1 MTTRRPRP
9 TPIARSAF
17 ADYRFPPEVIVVAV
31 RWNLRFGLQSYRDV
45 EELLAERGVEVF
57 GTQTLSARLMSST
70 LGCSRLNAR
79 LHEPRRSLCAVRG
92 VHRTGEGEVP
102 MSTSDTL
109 AFNPF
114 LPEVHE
120 DPYPLY
126 RRLRAEDP
134 VHRSAL
140 GFWVLTRHADVLAV
154 LRDPR
159 MSRDPRRSERLE
171 LLRSST
177 EVDDLLASEEA
188 APSML
193 FVDPPDHTRLRALVN
208 KAFTP
213 GAVERLRPRVE
224 AIVAGLLDRVVGA
237 GVMDVVED
245 VAYPLPVTVVCELFG
260 VPEADRDR
268 FRAWSR
274 ELVRLLDPL
283 VAADALE
290 RALQARLGLR
300 GYLRGLI
307 AERRAYPTGD
317 LLTALVAAE
326 DQGHQLSEAE
336 LVSMCVLLL
345 VAGHETTVNLIANGT
360 LALLRHPE
368 ARASLQADSAL
379 AGSAVEELLRYDSP
393 VQFTSRHALAD
404 LDIGGCRVRVGES
417 VVAVLGAANRD
428 PAQFPDPDRLDL
440 ARAPNRHVAFGG
452 GIHFCLGAPLAR
464 TEARI
469 AISALLARLPGLEL
483 GPQPPVRR
491 DTVTLRGL
499 ASLPVT
505 FPVPSGR
512 DAVRS
517 DG

>member
-1 MTTRRPRP
+1 
-9 TPIARSAF
+9 
-17 ADYRFPPEVIVVAV
+17 
-31 RWNLRFGLQSYRDV
+31 
-45 EELLAERGVEVF
+45 
-57 GTQTLSARLMSST
+57 
-70 LGCSRLNAR
+70 
-79 LHEPRRSLCAVRG
+79 
-92 VHRTGEGEVP
+92 

-126 RRLRAEDP
+126 HRLREEDP
-134 VHRSAL
+134 VHRSPL
-140 GFWVLTRHADVLAV
+140 GLWVLTRHADVLAV

-159 MSRDPRRSERLE
+159 MSRDPRHSERFE
-171 LLRSST
+171 LLRSSA
-177 EVDDLLASEEA
+177 EVDQLLTSEEA

-213 GAVERLRPRVE
+213 AAVERLRPEVE
-224 AIVAGLLDRVVGA
+224 AIVAGLLNRVAGTGA
-237 GVMDVVED
+237 MDVVED
-245 VAYPLPVTVVCELFG
+245 LAYPLPVTVICELFG

-268 FRAWSR
+268 FRVWSR

-290 RALQARLGLR
+290 RALHARLALR
-300 GYLRGLI
+300 GYLHELI
-307 AERRAYPTGD
+307 GERRARPTGD
-317 LLTALVAAE
+317 LLTALIAAE
-326 DQGHQLSEAE
+326 DQGHSLSEAE

-360 LALLRHPE
+360 LALLRDPE
-368 ARASLQADSAL
+368 ARASLRADPTL

-404 LDIGGCRVRVGES
+404 LDIGGVRVRAGQT

-440 ARAPNRHVAFGG
+440 ARAPNRHIAFGG

-464 TEARI
+464 MEARI
-469 AISALLARLPGLEL
+469 AIPALLARLPGLAL
-483 GPQPPVRR
+483 GPRPPARR

-505 FPVPSGR
+505 FPALGGR
-512 DAVRS
+512 DPVRPAAP
-517 DG
+517 

>member
-1 MTTRRPRP
+1 MV
-9 TPIARSAF
+9 AHSLQAG
-17 ADYRFPPEVIVVAV
+17 AAV
-31 RWNLRFGLQSYRDV
+31 RY
-45 EELLAERGVEVF
+45 
-57 GTQTLSARLMSST
+57 
-70 LGCSRLNAR
+70 
-79 LHEPRRSLCAVRG
+79 
-92 VHRTGEGEVP
+92 GEG
-102 MSTSDTL
+102 MSTSNTL

-126 RRLRAEDP
+126 HRLRAEDP
-134 VHRSAL
+134 VHRSPL

-159 MSRDPRRSERLE
+159 MSRDPRRSERVALLRASAEVDE
-171 LLRSST
+171 LL
-177 EVDDLLASEEA
+177 AAEEA

-193 FVDPPDHTRLRALVN
+193 FVDPPDHTRLRTLVN

-213 GAVERLRPRVE
+213 AAVERLRPRVE
-224 AIVAGLLDRVVGA
+224 ELVAGLLDRAAGTGA
-237 GVMDVVED
+237 MDVVEEL
-245 VAYPLPVTVVCELFG
+245 AYPLPVTVICELFG

-274 ELVRLLDPL
+274 GLVHLLDPL

-290 RALQARLGLR
+290 RALQARQALR
-300 GYLRGLI
+300 GYLGELI
-307 AERRAYPTGD
+307 AERRAHPAGD
-317 LLTALVAAE
+317 LLTALIAAE

-345 VAGHETTVNLIANGT
+345 VAGHETTVNLIANGM
-360 LALLRHPE
+360 LALLRDPQ
-368 ARASLQADSAL
+368 ARARLRADPAL
-379 AGSAVEELLRYDSP
+379 ARSAVEELLRYDSP
-393 VQFTSRHALAD
+393 VQFTSRHALED
-404 LDIGGCRVRVGES
+404 LDVGGRRVRAGET

-440 ARAPNRHVAFGG
+440 ARAPNRHLAFGG

-464 TEARI
+464 MEAAV
-469 AISALLARLPGLEL
+469 AIPALLARLPGLEL
-483 GPQPPVRR
+483 GPEPPVRR

-505 FPVPSGR
+505 FRAPG
-512 DAVRS
+512 
-517 DG
+517 

>member
-1 MTTRRPRP
+1 
-9 TPIARSAF
+9 
-17 ADYRFPPEVIVVAV
+17 
-31 RWNLRFGLQSYRDV
+31 
-45 EELLAERGVEVF
+45 
-57 GTQTLSARLMSST
+57 
-70 LGCSRLNAR
+70 
-79 LHEPRRSLCAVRG
+79 
-92 VHRTGEGEVP
+92 
-102 MSTSDTL
+102 MSTSETL

-126 RRLRAEDP
+126 HQLRTEDP
-134 VHRSAL
+134 VHRSPL
-140 GFWVLTRHADVLAV
+140 GFWVLTRHADVLGV

-159 MSRDPRRSERLE
+159 MSRDPRRSERMESLRASAEVDE
-171 LLRSST
+171 LLS
-177 EVDDLLASEEA
+177 EEEA

-193 FVDPPDHTRLRALVN
+193 FVDPPDHTRLRALVS

-213 GAVERLRPRVE
+213 AAVERLRPRVE
-224 AIVAGLLDRVVGA
+224 AIVAELLDRVVVQGR
-237 GVMDVVED
+237 MDVVED
-245 VAYPLPVTVVCELFG
+245 LAYPLPVTVICELFG

-290 RALQARLGLR
+290 RALQARLALR
-300 GYLRGLI
+300 AYLRELI
-307 AERRAYPTGD
+307 ATRRAHPTGD
-317 LLTALVAAE
+317 LLSALIAAE
-326 DQGHQLSEAE
+326 DQGSQLSEPE

-368 ARASLQADSAL
+368 ERASLQAGAAL
-379 AGSAVEELLRYDSP
+379 PGSAVEELLRYDSP

-404 LDIGGCRVRVGES
+404 LEVGGRRVRAGET
-417 VVAVLGAANRD
+417 VIAVLGAANRD

-440 ARAPNRHVAFGG
+440 ARTPNRHIAFGG

-464 TEARI
+464 VEARI
-469 AISALLARLPGLEL
+469 AIGAMLERLPGMEL
-483 GPQPPVRR
+483 GPAAPVRR

-499 ASLPVT
+499 SSLPVS
-505 FPVPSGR
+505 FPLPSR
-512 DAVRS
+512 SASTAV
-517 DG
+517 